1 MGISTQSRRHR
12 CLVSMLVIA
21 AFASLLPHTANAQLP
36 FFRGEEGVDLS
47 QKQVE
52 QSIQSAVQFLVREQK
67 DDGKWSVTEGA
78 RTTGVTALTVMA
90 LVNCELKADHPA
102 VAKGLKYLMEVELP
116 NQTYEVSLM
125 IMALAAANDPGRT
138 LGRVNELVKLL
149 EKGQILRGTNAGTW
163 DYSIHE
169 GSVGNGGDRSNGQFA
184 ILGLRDAVRMGV
196 KVKPEVWDRAYK
208 HWEQSQNGDGS
219 WGYSARRSTG
229 YGSMTVAGIA
239 SVTII
244 NRMRAQGDDEN
255 ADGSP
260 TCCSQQAVDPLVEKG
275 IKWMESVTL
284 DFVINPRSGNWLL
297 YYLYGLER
305 AGRLTGR
312 RFFGKWDWYREGAQF
327 LIDNQPIGGYW
338 KGKGSME
345 NDPVVGTSLA
355 LLFLS
360 KGLAPVLINKLQYGA
375 VNPFTRELL
384 SNDWNNH
391 PHDARNIS
399 EWLST
404 RPQWPQLMTSQA
416 VNIKRLTEADG
427 PELLRQAPMLLITG
441 KDKLALTTREA
452 RLLRKYVDEGG
463 FIFAVRNCG
472 SAAFDDSFRAFVE
485 DKMYPDDAKLRKLL
499 PGHPVYRSE
508 FLLDPK
514 KTELWGVDFGCRTPI
529 IYCPDDLSCAWDKWL
544 PFDPPKRSAKLKD
557 HVQSALE
564 TGANV
569 IAYATGREPPG
580 KLAGLAK
587 VEDGGKQDKFDAGF
601 LRIAKLRHNGGWDT
615 APRSVENLLK
625 SLNER
630 TGILTSTK
638 RKDFAPTDD
647 NIFQYPILYMH
658 GRSSFQLSDEEREQI
673 KTYLTRGGV
682 LFADSCCGAK
692 PFDQSFR
699 VLMKQLYPE
708 AAMGRIPMDHELFST
723 DVGFDI
729 RQVRRRGLQAEV
741 EDATLETNVTKV
753 EPFLEGIKIDGRYAV
768 IYSKYDISCAMER
781 QSNVA
786 CSGYISEDA
795 FRIAINVVRYT
806 MLQELVTPKTVPK

>member
-1 MGISTQSRRHR
+1 MVFRSRPSNCSRW
-12 CLVSMLVIA
+12 LAPLLMAAALIA
-21 AFASLLPHTANAQLP
+21 PRSANAQLQ
-36 FFRGEEGVDLS
+36 FFKGEGGADLS
-47 QKQVE
+47 QKKVE
-52 QSIQSAVQFLVREQK
+52 QSIRAAVQFLVNAQK
-67 DDGKWSVTEGA
+67 SKGNWSVKEGA
-78 RTTGVTALTVMA
+78 RTTGVTALTVLA
-90 LVNCELKADHPA
+90 LINCELPPDHKA
-102 VAKGLKYLMEVELP
+102 VEKGLTYLRDVDLP
-116 NQTYEVSLM
+116 DQTYEVGLM
-125 IMALAAANDPGRT
+125 IMALAAGKNPGRD
-138 LGRVNELVKLL
+138 LARINELVKLL
-149 EKGQILRGTNAGTW
+149 ENGQIKRGQNAGTW
-163 DYSIHE
+163 DYSVKE
-169 GSVGNGGDRSNGQFA
+169 GSIGNGGDRSNGQFA

-196 KVKPEVWDRAYK
+196 KVKPEVWERAYK
-208 HWEQSQNGDGS
+208 HWELSQNTDGS

-229 YGSMTVAGIA
+229 YGSMTVAGVA

-244 NRMRAQGDDEN
+244 NRMRAEGDNETP
-255 ADGSP
+255 DGLP
-260 TCCSQQAVDPLVEKG
+260 QCCDQQTMDPLVEKG
-275 IKWMESVTL
+275 IQWMEAVPS
-284 DFVINPRSGNWLL
+284 DFIVNPRSNNWLL

-312 RFFGKWDWYREGAQF
+312 RFFGKWDWYREGAKF
-327 LIDNQPIGGYW
+327 LIENQPIGGYW
-338 KGKGSME
+338 EGRGSME
-345 NDPVVGTSLA
+345 TDPVVGTSLA

-360 KGLAPVLINKLQYGA
+360 KGLAPVLITKLQYGP
-375 VNPFTRELL
+375 VNPFTGKQL

-416 VNIKRLTEADG
+416 VNIKQLTEDDG
-427 PELLRQAPMLLITG
+427 PELLRQAPILFITG
-441 KDKLALTTREA
+441 KNKLAMTTREA

-472 SAAFDDSFRAFVE
+472 SAEFDDSFRAFVE
-485 DKMYPDDAKLRKLL
+485 EKMYPDDAKLRKLEAD
-499 PGHPVYRSE
+499 HPVYRSE
-508 FLLDPK
+508 FLLDQD
-514 KTELWGVDFGCRTPI
+514 KTDLWGVDFGCRTPI

-544 PFDPPKRSAKLKD
+544 PFNPPKRSTKFKD
-557 HVQSALE
+557 HVRWSLE
-564 TGANV
+564 VGANV

-580 KLAGLAK
+580 KLDGLKEVDTA
-587 VEDGGKQDKFDAGF
+587 GKQDQFDAGF

-625 SLNER
+625 SLNDR

-638 RKDFAPTDD
+638 RKDFAVTDD

-658 GRSSFQLSDEEREQI
+658 GRSSFQLGEQEREQL
-673 KTYLTRGGV
+673 KTYLSRGGV

-708 AAMGRIPMDHELFST
+708 APVKRIPIEHELFST

-729 RQVRRRGLQAEV
+729 RQVRRRGIQAEAA
-741 EDATLETNVTKV
+741 DATLETNVTKV
-753 EPFLEGIKIDGRYAV
+753 EPFLEGVEIDGRYAV

-806 MLQELVTPKTVPK
+806 MLQELVTPRTP